1 MYEIIFIIN
10 KPCGI
15 LLLWKNFFPV
25 NILLIFG
32 DGSLYHDAIRDAT
45 KNDLPQ
51 SQKIT
56 PRKRKSVFIKGKEN
70 GKIRMKVSVIDIL
83 YYCSMCMY

>member
-1 MYEIIFIIN
+1 MYN
-10 KPCGI
+10 KQSVWYNFT
-15 LLLWKNFFPV
+15 LWKNFYPV

-56 PRKRKSVFIKGKEN
+56 PRKSVFIEDS
-70 GKIRMKVSVIDIL
+70 REVRKVEYFFLFMRHVL
-83 YYCSMCMY
+83 YGHGAIMWYN